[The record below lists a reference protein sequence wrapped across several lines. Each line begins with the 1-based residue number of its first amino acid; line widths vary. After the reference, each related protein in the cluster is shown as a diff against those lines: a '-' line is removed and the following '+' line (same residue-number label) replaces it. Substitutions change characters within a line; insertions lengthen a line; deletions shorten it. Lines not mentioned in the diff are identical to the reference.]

1 MTRGP
6 SLARDPKPVRVYKV
20 GGPALEDPGLVG
32 PLADDIRRAPGPSV
46 LVHGGGRHVDRMLR
60 ALAIE
65 SRFVGGRRA
74 TSPAAMEV
82 VEMVLSGVVNK
93 DLAAGLTNAGLPSVG
108 ILDSKDFAGLHPGYF
123 AVFSGVYSSN
133 ADASQHL
140 TEAKAAG
147 FSAAYARQ
155 VTR

>member
-32 PLADDIRRAPGPSV
+32 SLADDIRRAPGPSV

-82 VEMVLSGVVNK
+82 VEMVLSGVVNNHS
-93 DLAAGLTNAGLPSVG
+93 TFFP
-108 ILDSKDFAGLHPGYF
+108 
-123 AVFSGVYSSN
+123 
-133 ADASQHL
+133 
-140 TEAKAAG
+140 
-147 FSAAYARQ
+147 
-155 VTR
+155 